1 MGWASPRPSRSG
13 RGGLRNGRQL
23 ARPLIPGLSAALT
36 DLIRSQKPFSGS
48 VSPGAPES
56 KAQCPSLELCSLT
69 APSSALGACVAENTG
84 SPAGARRHTCCWG
97 WANSDPWGT
106 VVPCTLHADL
116 PAAGTWD
123 GEGRTG
129 AAGSRDPQCR
139 ALPGTPVLL
148 A

>member
-1 MGWASPRPSRSG
+1 MGVTRPLRSG
-13 RGGLRNGRQL
+13 RGGLRNGCQL
-23 ARPLIPGLSAALT
+23 ARPLIPRLSAALT
-36 DLIRSQKPFSGS
+36 ELIRSQKPFSGR

-56 KAQCPSLELCSLT
+56 KAPVPTLELCSLT
-69 APSSALGACVAENTG
+69 APSSALGARAAENTG

-97 WANSDPWGT
+97 WANSDLWGT
-106 VVPCTLHADL
+106 VILCTLHADL
-116 PAAGTWD
+116 PGAGTWD

-129 AAGSRDPQCR
+129 AAGSRAPRCR